1 MSRVTPFGSSI
12 TADPSPALAPWVPA
26 TRVGTGPL
34 QMLRGARVFASM
46 AAILIATRRRGD

>member
-34 QMLRGARVFASM
+34 QMLQGARVFASL
-46 AAILIATRRRGD
+46 AAILFATRRRPL

>member
-12 TADPSPALAPWVPA
+12 AADPSPALAPWVPA